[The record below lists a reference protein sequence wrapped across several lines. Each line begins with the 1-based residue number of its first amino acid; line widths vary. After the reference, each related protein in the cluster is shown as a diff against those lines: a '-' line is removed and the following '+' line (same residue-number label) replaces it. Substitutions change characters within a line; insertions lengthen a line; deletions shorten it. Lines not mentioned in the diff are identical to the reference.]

1 MHVANWCEANE
12 GHQVG
17 DGECWTLAK
26 FALAKG
32 CGKRAFISSGYTHGA
47 LICTIKGIKANIAP
61 EIVEEVPTD
70 SIKRGDI
77 LQFTE
82 CCFRYPNKA
91 LFFGAPHHTS
101 IVLSASD
108 NDSEVEVMHQNVN
121 GKKIVQRESLDLSK
135 LTEGEIKVFRPVNVN
150 WIEELTPMW

>member
-1 MHVANWCEANE
+1 MYY
-12 GHQVG
+12 
-17 DGECWTLAK
+17 K
-26 FALAKG
+26 
-32 CGKRAFISSGYTHGA
+32 
-47 LICTIKGIKANIAP
+47 
-61 EIVEEVPTD
+61 
-70 SIKRGDI
+70 
-77 LQFTE
+77 
-82 CCFRYPNKA
+82 RYPNKA